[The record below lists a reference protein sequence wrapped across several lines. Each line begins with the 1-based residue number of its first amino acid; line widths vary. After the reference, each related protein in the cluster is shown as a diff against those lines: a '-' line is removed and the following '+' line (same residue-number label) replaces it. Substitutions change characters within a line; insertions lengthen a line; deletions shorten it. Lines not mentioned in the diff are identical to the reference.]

1 MKIVFIL
8 FLQAVILTAC
18 TNSKRTEIESLEGAA
33 SAFRTIFDI
42 SLSSATDKPK
52 VLACEFT
59 GQEAMSFMMPLKARI
74 DALLEAEKEAYR
86 KDPKSYAETRQLESC
101 EERCVCGLY
110 ARLFEALEVP
120 ADTLNKKAESETQE
134 QRLKCAQEL
143 KDLCD
148 SKLLKELRAE
158 AN

>member
-1 MKIVFIL
+1 VKIALIIL
-8 FLQAVILTAC
+8 QVVILTAC
-18 TNSKRTEIESLEGAA
+18 TNSKKTELESLEGAA

-52 VLACEFT
+52 VLSCDVT
-59 GQEAMSFMMPLKARI
+59 GQEAMSFMMPLKARM
-74 DALLEAEKEAYR
+74 DALMDAEKEAYR
-86 KDPKSYAETRQLESC
+86 KDPKSFNESRNVEQC
-101 EERCVCGLY
+101 EKSCVCGLY

-120 ADTLNKKAESETQE
+120 AEALNKKAEAETQE

-143 KDLCD
+143 KELCD

>member
-1 MKIVFIL
+1 MKIVL
-8 FLQAVILTAC
+8 MFLQVVILTAC
-18 TNSKRTEIESLEGAA
+18 TNSKKTELESLEGAA

-42 SLSSATDKPK
+42 SLSGAADKPK
-52 VLACEFT
+52 VLSCDVT
-59 GQEAMSFMMPLKARI
+59 GQEAMSFMMPLKARM
-74 DALLEAEKEAYR
+74 DALMEAEKEAYR
-86 KDPKSYAETRQLESC
+86 KDPKRYAETRQLESC
-101 EERCVCGLY
+101 EERCVCGVY

-120 ADTLNKKAESETQE
+120 HEALNKKAEAETQE

-148 SKLLKELRAE
+148 SKLLKELRSE